1 MVVSLQNRSGT
12 IVDSIALRIISKRY
26 EGSIEKQSVMRGY
39 FLFDF
44 GRLLNIRYIQTRER
58 RFSDSMMKHATINKA
73 ILGLFLFLLVSSV
86 VNVNATTTTDDETTE
101 EEDTTTEDETETS
114 TDDDDDSNDR
124 EVSINVTDTYVEI
137 ESELE
142 TGGVEDSFTIEV
154 EVGPDG
160 VEFKVEFE
168 TETATNET
176 EREFEVEFDE
186 LVEFLDV
193 NGNGVYDDS
202 IDTDIQT
209 LEFVSF
215 EPLVYTVE
223 NTADGPVH
231 IIDVRTTDGVF
242 GARVYATGDF
252 TEINGST
259 IAPTQVKI
267 DVMIWDFNFTDV
279 DSLLALKVE
288 LSTELETSFDDETE
302 DEEDGRAVDEAEI
315 DILLTDLNGFFS
327 WKESAEIDG
336 VTHAVNSSIHEVTAT
351 EQEIYLNYP
360 QGSEIIHDPK
370 IGFENLLLVGGN
382 PLPIPAILADNILP
396 ISVGLAIVI
405 IGVVVV
411 AKRR

>member
-1 MVVSLQNRSGT
+1 
-12 IVDSIALRIISKRY
+12 
-26 EGSIEKQSVMRGY
+26 
-39 FLFDF
+39 
-44 GRLLNIRYIQTRER
+44 
-58 RFSDSMMKHATINKA
+58 MMKHATLNKA
-73 ILGLFLFLLVSSV
+73 LLGMLLFLLVSSV
-86 VNVNATTTTDDETTE
+86 INVNATTTTEDETTE

-114 TDDDDDSNDR
+114 TDDGDDDDSNDR

-142 TGGVEDSFTIEV
+142 SGGVEDSFTIEV
-154 EVGPDG
+154 EVGLNG

-168 TETATNET
+168 TEIATNET

-186 LVEFLDV
+186 LVEYLDV
-193 NGNGVYDDS
+193 NSNGVYDDS

-209 LEFVSF
+209 LELVSF

-231 IIDVRTTDGVF
+231 IIDVLTTDGVF
-242 GARVYATGDF
+242 GARVYAAGDF
-252 TEINGST
+252 TEINGSV

-315 DILLTDLNGFFS
+315 DILLTDINGFFS

-336 VTHAVNSSIHEVTAT
+336 VTHAVNSSIHEVTVT

-382 PLPIPAILADNILP
+382 PLPIPVILADNILP
-396 ISVGLAIVI
+396 ISVGLAIVLV
-405 IGVVVV
+405 GVVVV
-411 AKRR
+411 AKRRS

>member
-1 MVVSLQNRSGT
+1 MRSFFHHG
-12 IVDSIALRIISKRY
+12 
-26 EGSIEKQSVMRGY
+26 
-39 FLFDF
+39 F
-44 GRLLNIRYIQTRER
+44 GRILNIRYIQTRER
-58 RFSDSMMKHATINKA
+58 RFSDSMMKHATLNKA

-86 VNVNATTTTDDETTE
+86 VNVNATTTTEDETTE
-101 EEDTTTEDETETS
+101 EEPITEEETETS
-114 TDDDDDSNDR
+114 TDDDDDDDSNDR

-142 TGGVEDSFTIEV
+142 SGGVEDSFKIEV
-154 EVGPDG
+154 EVGLDG

-168 TETATNET
+168 TESATNET

-186 LVEFLDV
+186 LIEYLDV
-193 NGNGVYDDS
+193 NSNGVYDDS

-209 LEFVSF
+209 LELVSF

-223 NTADGPVH
+223 NTTDGPVH
-231 IIDVRTTDGVF
+231 IIDVLTTDGVF
-242 GARVYATGDF
+242 GARIYAAGDF
-252 TEINGST
+252 TEINGSV

-302 DEEDGRAVDEAEI
+302 DEEDGRAIDEAEI
-315 DILLTDLNGFFS
+315 DVLMTDVNGFFS

-336 VTHAVNSSIHEVTAT
+336 VTHQVNSSIHELTAT

-370 IGFENLLLVGGN
+370 IGFENLLLVGDN
-382 PLPIPAILADNILP
+382 PLPIAELLADNILP
-396 ISVGLAIVI
+396 ISVGLAIVLV
-405 IGVVVV
+405 GVVVV
-411 AKRR
+411 VKRR

>member
-1 MVVSLQNRSGT
+1 
-12 IVDSIALRIISKRY
+12 
-26 EGSIEKQSVMRGY
+26 
-39 FLFDF
+39 
-44 GRLLNIRYIQTRER
+44 
-58 RFSDSMMKHATINKA
+58 MMKHATLNKA
-73 ILGLFLFLLVSSV
+73 ILGLFLLLLVSSV
-86 VNVNATTTTDDETTE
+86 VNVNATTTTEDE
-101 EEDTTTEDETETS
+101 TTEDETETS
-114 TDDDDDSNDR
+114 TEDETETSTDDGDDDDSNDR
-124 EVSINVTDTYVEI
+124 EVSINVTSSYVEI

-142 TGGVEDSFTIEV
+142 TGGAEDSFTIEV
-154 EVGPDG
+154 EVGLDG

-202 IDTDIQT
+202 VDTDIQT
-209 LEFVSF
+209 LELVSF

-231 IIDVRTTDGVF
+231 IIDVLTTDGVF
-242 GARVYATGDF
+242 GARVYAVGDF
-252 TEINGST
+252 TEINGSV

-315 DILLTDLNGFFS
+315 DILLTDINGFFS

-336 VTHAVNSSIHEVTAT
+336 VTHQVNSSIHEINAI

-382 PLPIPAILADNILP
+382 PLPIAAVLADNILP

-405 IGVVVV
+405 VGAVVVV
-411 AKRR
+411 KRRS